1 MKKQYFILNENEGDR
16 CHIGIVV
23 ASNSEELNTKI
34 KQAIEA
40 HFDAEITSELKVDF
54 DKVYSKYGA
63 SEEFEVEMNEDGE
76 ESLRGIE
83 ISNTWIY

>member
-1 MKKQYFILNENEGDR
+1 MEAQYFILNENEGER
-16 CHIGIVV
+16 YHIGIVV

-54 DKVYSKYGA
+54 DKVYLKYRA
-63 SEEFEVEMNEDGE
+63 HEDFEVQMNEDGE
-76 ESLRGIE
+76 ESVRGIE
-83 ISNTWIY
+83 ISTTWIY